1 MLTTI
6 LAANYI
12 PTTARADSGSTNI
25 ILGIII
31 AVVLLTLFITLAKRY
46 KRCPSNRILV
56 IYGKTNSGASKCIHG
71 GAAFV
76 WPLFQ
81 AYDYLDLEPFVVPI
95 DLSNALSQ
103 ENIRV
108 SVPTTVTAA
117 ISNQTGIMQNA
128 AIRLLGQ
135 STQQIQAQAQ
145 DIIIGQMRAVIA
157 TMKIEDINRDR
168 QSFMSKV
175 NEAVAVE
182 LEKIGLTVINVNI
195 RDIDDESG
203 YIKAIGRKAAA
214 EAINQANV
222 DVADQEKR
230 GQIGVAERQRDQ
242 RVAVAAATAEA
253 QIGEAEA
260 EKKRRQM
267 VAAAMADAQIG
278 EASADKNKRQQTAKL
293 DADAVSAE
301 TEANAAKAKYRAN
314 QKVAEEE
321 SRNKGDSAAKEADG
335 AIRVAQE
342 NAQKKAEDAKAL
354 REQSRLNA
362 EMVVPAEAEKKRVII
377 AADAQKEQTILIAKG
392 QAEATIAKMSAEG
405 KGQQAV
411 LDGKAEGYRNL
422 VQSAGDPQVA
432 SVLLLIEKLT
442 EISNIQAKAIQDL
455 PIEKIFVWDGGSENG
470 GMSNLG
476 KKLMGALP
484 PMHELAK
491 QVGLDLPEFLG
502 KIADK
507 KPSETKEPQVSQTPK
522 FNIKTPPSK

>member
-1 MLTTI
+1 MNAIITSLP
-6 LAANYI
+6 LAAMAGQEGAAS
-12 PTTARADSGSTNI
+12 PGI
-25 ILGIII
+25 ILGIIT
-31 AVVLLTLFITLAKRY
+31 AVLFLTLFITLAKRY
-46 KRCPSNRILV
+46 KRCPSNKILV
-56 IYGKTNSGASKCIHG
+56 IYGKTNSGASKCVHG

-117 ISNQTGIMQNA
+117 ISNQPGIMQNA
-128 AIRLLGQ
+128 AVRLLGQ
-135 STQQIQAQAQ
+135 STQQIQTQAQ

-182 LEKIGLTVINVNI
+182 LEKIGLAVINVNI

-222 DVADQEKR
+222 DVADQEKH

-242 RVAVAAATAEA
+242 RIAVAAATAEA
-253 QIGEAEA
+253 QIGEA
-260 EKKRRQM
+260 
-267 VAAAMADAQIG
+267 
-278 EASADKNKRQQTAKL
+278 SADRNKRQQVAKL
-293 DADAVSAE
+293 DAEAVSSE
-301 TEANAAKAKYRAN
+301 TEANSAKAKFRAN

-321 SRNKGDSAAKEADG
+321 SRNKGDSAAREADG

-342 NAQKKAEDAKAL
+342 IAQKKAEDARAL

-362 EMVVPAEAEKKRVII
+362 EVVVPADAEKKRVVI
-377 AADAQKEQTILIAKG
+377 AADAQREQSVLIAKG
-392 QAEATIAKMSAEG
+392 QAEATIAKMTAEG
-405 KGQQAV
+405 QGLQAV
-411 LDGKAEGYRNL
+411 LDGKAKGYRNL

-432 SVLLLIEKLT
+432 AALLLIERLT
-442 EISNIQAKAIQDL
+442 EIANIQAKAIQDL
-455 PIEKIFVWDGGSENG
+455 PIDKIIIWDGGSENG

-491 QVGLDLPEFLG
+491 QVGLELPEFLG
-502 KIADK
+502 KLAEAK
-507 KPSETKEPQVSQTPK
+507 TGAAAAETSQALK
-522 FNIKTPPSK
+522 NNSK